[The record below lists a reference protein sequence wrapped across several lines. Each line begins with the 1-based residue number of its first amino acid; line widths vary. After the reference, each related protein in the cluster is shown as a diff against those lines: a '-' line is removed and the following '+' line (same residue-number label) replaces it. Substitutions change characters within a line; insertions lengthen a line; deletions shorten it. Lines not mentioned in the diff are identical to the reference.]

1 VTSYEQTKTKNTM
14 ELLIPLLAVGGF
26 FTMVILLRSF
36 TNKERM
42 AMIEKGADPSQFKGL
57 NKSWALVIAGLAIGA
72 GIGLL
77 IANFLESNLGMDEVA
92 YPAMLF
98 ICGGLGLIAGRKMAN
113 KEDN

>member
-1 VTSYEQTKTKNTM
+1 M
-14 ELLIPLLAVGGF
+14 EVLIPLLAVGGF

-42 AMIEKGADPSQFKGL
+42 SMIEKGADPSQFKGMFKGM

-72 GIGLL
+72 GVGLL

-98 ICGGLGLIAGRKMAN
+98 ICGGIGLIFGRKMAN